1 MYVLVENCTRFPS
14 SSHEL
19 ICRNI
24 IQVVSG
30 QMMSGFFE
38 CDQVTT

>member
-1 MYVLVENCTRFPS
+1 MYVLVENCTRFAS

-24 IQVVSG
+24 EVVSG
-30 QMMSGFFE
+30 QMMSGFFQ
-38 CDQVTT
+38 CVQVTT